1 MKYAFIAAYCTNK
14 QAHSLHKHSVQ
25 AFVRVLQVSRSGY
38 YDWLQRR
45 HTPSKHAVAN
55 DTLLTQIKAVH
66 TQYRQAYGAVKTWKH
81 LNKVGIICGK
91 HRVARLHVE
100 AGIEA
105 KRKTRFR
112 LTVEHH
118 KTPQAAP
125 DLLQRQFNTASPNVA
140 WVGDMTFIRT
150 RQGWLHLAVLL
161 DLYSRKVVGWAF
173 GAHANT
179 ALHQAALGMA
189 VAQRKPK
196 AGLIHHTD
204 RGAVYSAAPYRA
216 QLAKT
221 NIIPSMNGRKTA
233 YDNAVAESFFSNL
246 KNEWVHHHDFKS
258 REEAGLALF
267 DYIECFYNTQRIHQS
282 LGYLTPV
289 EMEKRYHAQLCA

>member
-1 MKYAFIAAYCTNK
+1 MLCG
-14 QAHSLHKHSVQ
+14 
-25 AFVRVLQVSRSGY
+25 VLQVSRSGY
-38 YDWLQRR
+38 YNWTKREPSQRI
-45 HTPSKHAVAN
+45 VAN
-55 DTLLTQIKAVH
+55 AHLLKHIKTVH
-66 TQYRQAYGAVKTWKH
+66 SQYRQAYGAVKTWRH
-81 LNKVGIICGK
+81 LNNIGIVCGK
-91 HRVARLHVE
+91 HRVAQLRVQ

-105 KRKTRFR
+105 QRKRRFR

-118 KTPQAAP
+118 QTPQAAP
-125 DLLQRQFNTASPNVA
+125 DLLQRQFSAASPNLT

-173 GAHANT
+173 GAKADT
-179 ALHQAALGMA
+179 ALHQAALSMA
-189 VAQRKPK
+189 VTQRKPK

-246 KNEWVHHHDFKS
+246 KNEWVHHHDFKT
-258 REEAGLALF
+258 REEASLAIF
-267 DYIECFYNTQRIHQS
+267 DYIECFYNTQRMHQS

-289 EMEKRYHAQLCA
+289 EMEQRYYAQ

>member
-1 MKYAFIAAYCTNK
+1 VKYAYIQQQTQWAVKTLCRLLT
-14 QAHSLHKHSVQ
+14 
-25 AFVRVLQVSRSGY
+25 VSRSGY
-38 YDWLQRR
+38 YDYVKRKPSLRVQANAKLLQ
-45 HTPSKHAVAN
+45 
-55 DTLLTQIKAVH
+55 QIQAVH
-66 TQYRQAYGAVKTWKH
+66 SQYRQAYGAVKTWKH
-81 LNKVGIICGK
+81 LNKLGIACSK
-91 HRVARLHVE
+91 HRVARLRVE

-105 KRKTRFR
+105 KRKQRFR
-112 LTVEHH
+112 ITVEHH

-125 DLLQRQFNTASPNVA
+125 DLLQRQFTTASPNRA

-173 GAHANT
+173 GKHANT
-179 ALHQAALGMA
+179 QLHQQALSMA
-189 VAQRKPK
+189 VTQRKPQ

-216 QLAKT
+216 QLAQT
-221 NIIPSMNGRKTA
+221 NIVQSMNGRKTA

-258 REEAGLALF
+258 REEAGLAIF
-267 DYIECFYNTQRIHQS
+267 DYIECFYNTQRLHQS

-289 EMEKRYHAQLCA
+289 EMEKRYYAQQCA